1 MLAVTESKAVEQ
13 QQLPVDGSLQL
24 PRDLCVC
31 RINIKQT
38 VFLILVLGVSAALV
52 PIGDFADRNLS
63 LSNYK
68 FHIYFCTYVGVG
80 KSLWWLSMPKDV
92 FRGSHCSQRGFPGD
106 YFAAQLLLGS
116 ADLSGRRCC
125 VCCSHICSRARCVL
139 AVV

>member
-92 FRGSHCSQRGFPGD
+92 L
-106 YFAAQLLLGS
+106 AATALSAVFLVTTLRHNYYWARRTYPVGAAVSAALTSVHELG
-116 ADLSGRRCC
+116 
-125 VCCSHICSRARCVL
+125 VCWQ
-139 AVV
+139 